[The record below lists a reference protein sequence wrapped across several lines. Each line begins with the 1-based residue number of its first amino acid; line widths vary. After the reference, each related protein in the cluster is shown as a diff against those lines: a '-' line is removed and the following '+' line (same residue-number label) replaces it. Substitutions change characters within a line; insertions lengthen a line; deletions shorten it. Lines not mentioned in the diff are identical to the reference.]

1 MSEAAVRTEN
11 LDAWY
16 GDNHAVQD
24 VSVAFEANTVTALIG
39 PSGCGKSTF
48 LRCINRLHETIRIAR
63 VGGRVY
69 FEGDNVYG
77 DDVDPV
83 LLRRRIGMVFQKPNP
98 FPAMTIRENVLAG
111 LTLTGVKADP
121 SEDEVVE
128 RALRA
133 AALWAEVKDAL
144 DKPGR
149 SLSGGQQQRLCIAR
163 AIAVDPSVILMDEP
177 CSALDPIATGRVEET
192 IAELKETYTLIV
204 VTHNMAQARR
214 ISSKTAYFLHGQ
226 LIEFGETE
234 QIFENPED
242 ERTSD
247 YIEGRFG

>member
-111 LTLTGVKADP
+111 LTLTGVKAGP